1 VRTLKTSSILFKIAP
16 LSFYFE
22 NLTIFII
29 IVVVVVVVVVVIGQ
43 SQ

>member
-29 IVVVVVVVVVVIGQ
+29 IVVVVIIIIIMLI
-43 SQ
+43 